1 MKICLISDIHANVV
15 ALEAVLKDI
24 NSVDK
29 ILCAGDL
36 VGYNPYPNETIELL
50 MANNIHCISGEHDK
64 AVITGDIQWFNREA
78 AQTLKWTVDQLTR
91 ENMRFLET
99 LSDRME
105 LDGITVHH
113 GNPNSIKDFSF
124 EYDQEKICGILD
136 TGDRKVFAFGH
147 THVPIYKKCGDRII
161 LNPGS
166 VGQPRDGDNK
176 ASYAIYNTQTQEFVI
191 RRVNYDYKKVQSFIH
206 ESGLPEIMAE
216 RLAYGR

>member
-15 ALEAVLKDI
+15 ALEAVLKDVG
-24 NSVDK
+24 SVDK

-50 MANNIHCISGEHDK
+50 MEKNIHCISGEHDK

-91 ENMRFLET
+91 DNMRFLET

-105 LDGITVHH
+105 LDGITVYH

-124 EYDQEKICGILD
+124 EYDQEKICSILD

-147 THVPIYKKCGDRII
+147 THVPVYKKCGDRVV

-176 ASYAIYNTQTQEFVI
+176 ASYAIYDTQTQEFVI
-191 RRVNYDYKKVQSFIH
+191 HRVNYDYKKVQSLIH